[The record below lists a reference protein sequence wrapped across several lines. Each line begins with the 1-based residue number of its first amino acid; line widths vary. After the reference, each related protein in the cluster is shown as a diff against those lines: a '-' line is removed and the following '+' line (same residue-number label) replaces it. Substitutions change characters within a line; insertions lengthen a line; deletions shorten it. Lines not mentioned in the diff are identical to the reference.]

1 MKMKNLFISAIVLA
15 ALIVIIAIVSGFQH
29 KKSSE
34 KPASFFP
41 EFSASSCSAILM
53 IEKTDTARVVRK
65 GPSWFVAG
73 RIDYPADSAAIVK
86 ALGKLKTMTKDEL
99 LSRNPEKQADL
110 QVDSAT
116 GLYVEA
122 WDEKGASLGAVYIGK
137 CGANNDSYFVRQKG
151 NSDVYLVFDND
162 VRFSFFANVKR
173 WRDKSIIK
181 FDLSDVKVLTIAR
194 KDSAAIKIVKVND
207 SANDASAREEW
218 NIIEP
223 VKGKAKKDKVID
235 LLNKMLHLAA
245 ADFEGDTTLSAEKMG
260 FTKPEL
266 SLSVTLGSGR
276 ARSLIVGGKKV
287 AMNWIKNPDIGK
299 TVFTVYEYD
308 VNYLL
313 DAAQYGALKE

>member
-1 MKMKNLFISAIVLA
+1 MKMKNLFISAIVLT

-34 KPASFFP
+34 KPGSFFP
-41 EFSASSCSAILM
+41 EFSVSSCSAILM
-53 IEKTDTARVVRK
+53 IEKSDIARVVRK

-110 QVDSAT
+110 QVDGAN

-137 CGANNDSYFVRQKG
+137 CGANNDSYFVRRKG
-151 NSDVYLVFDND
+151 SNDVYLVFDND
-162 VRFSFFANVKR
+162 IRFSFFANAKR
-173 WRDKSIIK
+173 WKDKSIVK
-181 FDLSDVKVLTIAR
+181 FDLSDVKTLSIAR
-194 KDSAAIKIVKVND
+194 RGSAVVKIVKVNGSTKD
-207 SANDASAREEW
+207 TAAREEW
-218 NIIEP
+218 DIIGP
-223 VKGKAKKDKVID
+223 VKAKAKKDKVDD
-235 LLNKMLHLAA
+235 LLGKMLHLTA
-245 ADFEGDTTLSAEKMG
+245 ADFEGDATLSAEKMG

-266 SLSVTLGSGR
+266 SLSVALGDGR
-276 ARSLIVGGKKV
+276 TESLIVGGKKV
-287 AMNWIKNPDIGK
+287 AMNWIKNPGIGK

-308 VNYLL
+308 VKYLL
-313 DAAQYGALKE
+313 DAAQLSALKE